1 MEATLEMDNLVKRS
15 WATDASIKNKTKQNK
30 TKQTNKQKKP
40 QEIEEKISGIEDS
53 IEDIDT

>member
-1 MEATLEMDNLVKRS
+1 MSYRCKYQ
-15 WATDASIKNKTKQNK
+15 KQNKTKQNK